1 MKTRIL
7 MSIVLIMATCLIGFT
22 SYGKD
27 EQPELIKMRTTAYC
41 LPGKT
46 CTGADVRL
54 GIAATGRKDLV
65 GKTIIIYQRLPGDE
79 IGKGLGIYEVLD
91 SGCNENVIDVWQP
104 DLDWCQNY
112 MNIAYQNGAQGR
124 IFVEVIE
131 DCNG

>member
-1 MKTRIL
+1 MKKRIV
-7 MSIVLIMATCLIGFT
+7 MSIAVILATCSIGFT

-65 GKTIIIYQRLPGDE
+65 GKTIIIYQRLPE
-79 IGKGLGIYEVLD
+79 NRIGKGLGIYEVED
-91 SGCNENVIDVWQP
+91 SGCNDYVIDVWCP
-104 DLDWCQNY
+104 TLEDCQEF
-112 MNIAYQNGAQGR
+112 MDSAYENGASGKIWVQ
-124 IFVEVIE
+124 VIE
-131 DCNG
+131 GAKG